1 MHDIHVRLRPG
12 KDDDLARW
20 YTGLEHKSST
30 VREALRQQMAA
41 QGTRDGA
48 RCMAARDAQ
57 WVAEITDAVLGKL
70 LAGMAGVV
78 ESAVAEAVAG
88 ELDDLPARVSAAVC
102 EMLARRGEDDL
113 PSVESED
120 PRLASR
126 LDEQLD
132 TFFND

>member
-1 MHDIHVRLRPG
+1 
-12 KDDDLARW
+12 
-20 YTGLEHKSST
+20 
-30 VREALRQQMAA
+30 
-41 QGTRDGA
+41 
-48 RCMAARDAQ
+48 MAARDAQ
-57 WVAEITDAVLGKL
+57 WVAEITDAVLEKL
-70 LAGMAGVV
+70 LAAMAGVV
-78 ESAVAEAVAG
+78 ESAVVDAASG